1 MKAWMTMAVATAAL
15 AAGAAQASD
24 VSWSVTIGS
33 PRPAPRV
40 IYTPP
45 PVIYSPPPVV
55 YTQAPVVY
63 HPAPVVVQQVVQPVY
78 RVPPGHAKHWKKH
91 AYKHG
96 YHHGY
101 HQGYRHGRDDD

>member
-1 MKAWMTMAVATAAL
+1 MKAWMAMALATAAL
-15 AAGAAQASD
+15 AAGAAQAGD

-33 PRPAPRV
+33 PRPTPQVVYAPPKV
-40 IYTPP
+40 IYT
-45 PVIYSPPPVV
+45 
-55 YTQAPVVY
+55 
-63 HPAPVVVQQVVQPVY
+63 PAPVVVQQVVQPVY

-91 AYKHG
+91 ADKHG

>member
-1 MKAWMTMAVATAAL
+1 MKAWMATATVAAAL
-15 AAGAAQASD
+15 TAGAAQAGD

-45 PVIYSPPPVV
+45 PVVYTPPPVV
-55 YTQAPVVY
+55 YTPAPVVY
-63 HPAPVVVQQVVQPVY
+63 HPAPVVYSVAPVY
-78 RVPPGHAKHWKKH
+78 RVPPGHAKKWHKH

-96 YHHGY
+96 YQHGY
-101 HQGYRHGRDDD
+101 YQGYRHGRDDD